1 MPEGTQLRRGDFL
14 AKIKIS
20 RCGRCEK
27 CGYDKCIKALEFHH
41 LDPSK
46 KDFTISNDHFRLKDA
61 VEESKKCILLCANCH
76 RELHDNLWNIEELNK
91 NIEERDS

>member
-1 MPEGTQLRRGDFL
+1 MYKGKENLITAIHLQKG
-14 AKIKIS
+14 
-20 RCGRCEK
+20 EE
-27 CGYDKCIKALEFHH
+27 CIVTGFGQSMT
-41 LDPSK
+41 P
-46 KDFTISNDHFRLKDA
+46 ILKSGQPVRVIPADA